1 MADILDRSVPAP
13 SAGGDGSNPDTQ
25 AAPDFPRL
33 PRMPIITPD
42 PEGTED
48 VRAAAGMMSALRQ
61 AARGMRQDAV
71 AQAHRTTSQALEDAK
86 SQAADL
92 SSAMKTSV
100 TGQMSSLTGK
110 VQEDLGHARA
120 ELGGLSAKLGSVF
133 TRHQPLLAGLLNR
146 LQSGMTLPAA
156 PEVAGEVERSGLNQ
170 PLDSLTLARLGVVS
184 EDELLRKGLDPELLP
199 ILRSVV
205 TLYGMAPAVGGE
217 DNCIPYAIML
227 GYLYEAL
234 IRGSFHK
241 LYQHLR
247 LPKTNLLSAY
257 DTVEW
262 DRCVKM
268 ADCGR
273 FRDGS
278 LRSLRPED
286 WAAWLNLCQCCRILR
301 NRLHSNK
308 GEPGYISRQ
317 ELDALYCL
325 MLCDGADNKERLL
338 ALPCFGP
345 NAPAGCKQ
353 FTPAIPAQW
362 PGADPAD
369 PHGTLRRH
377 ISANGSR
384 FHQGM
389 ISFLL
394 GCGDMTD

>member
-1 MADILDRSVPAP
+1 MADIFDHSAPDP
-13 SAGGDGSNPDTQ
+13 SAGGDISNPGAQ
-25 AAPDFPRL
+25 AAPEFPHL

-61 AARGMRQDAV
+61 AVRSVRQEAA
-71 AQAHRTTSQALEDAK
+71 AQAHRTTAQALEDA
-86 SQAADL
+86 SRQAGEI
-92 SSAMKTSV
+92 SSAMKTSA
-100 TGQMSSLTGK
+100 TSQMASLTGK
-110 VQEDLGHARA
+110 VQEDLTHTRT
-120 ELGGLSAKLGSVF
+120 ELGSLSAKLGTVF
-133 TRHQPLLAGLLNR
+133 ARHQPLLEGLLNR
-146 LQSGMTLPAA
+146 LQSDLTLPSA

-262 DRCVKM
+262 ERCVKM

-273 FRDGS
+273 FRDGA

-286 WAAWLNLCQCCRILR
+286 WAAWLNLFQCCRILR

-308 GEPGYISRQ
+308 GEPGYISRG

-325 MLCDGADNKERLL
+325 MLCDGAEHKEKLL

-345 NAPAGCKQ
+345 HAPAGCKQ
-353 FTPAIPAQW
+353 FTPVIPAQW

-369 PHGTLRRH
+369 PHGSLLRH

-394 GCGDMTD
+394 GCGDLTA